1 MSNAPIA
8 ENELQPEGAQPADEE
23 GSWFERLLQTFGLG
37 EEPDLREL
45 IEDALARSKSDSL
58 SAQERS
64 MLRRILRFGK
74 LTVEDVMVPRADI
87 VAVDDTVSVDEL
99 MRVFRQAEHSRVPVY
114 HETLDDPRGMI
125 HIRDLMSWITA
136 EAETSAEASL
146 DLSKVDLKRTV
157 ASISITREILY
168 VPGSMSVLDLL
179 LKMQT
184 TRLHLALVVDEY
196 GGTDGLVSIEDLV
209 EEVVGEIADEHE
221 VENEPLI
228 RSDPRLGLIADA
240 RTPIEELEKHL
251 GLELVSGEQEED
263 IDTLGG
269 LVFSIAGRIPARG
282 ELVRHPS
289 GIEFEVIEADPR
301 RLEKLRIHTPQER
314 PTGSQGDAPT
324 SESQKA

>member
-1 MSNAPIA
+1 MSNTPIA
-8 ENELQPEGAQPADEE
+8 EKDLPAEEPRENDEE
-23 GSWFERLLQTFGLG
+23 TSWFERLLATFGLG

-45 IEDALARSKSDSL
+45 IEDALARSKSDTL
-58 SAQERS
+58 SAQERG

-87 VAVDDTVSVDEL
+87 IAVDDTVTADEL
-99 MRVFRQAEHSRVPVY
+99 MRVFRQAEHSRLPVY

-125 HIRDLMSWITA
+125 HIRDLMSWITEQA
-136 EAETSAEASL
+136 EAGETAGL
-146 DLSKVDLKRTV
+146 DLGKVDLQRTV
-157 ASISITREILY
+157 ASMNITRELLY
-168 VPGSMSVLDLL
+168 VPGSMAVLDLL

-209 EEVVGEIADEHE
+209 EEVVGEIADEHD
-221 VENEPLI
+221 VEDEPLI
-228 RSDPRLGLIADA
+228 RTDPRLGLIADA
-240 RTPIEELEKHL
+240 RMPVEELEQHL
-251 GLELVSGEQEED
+251 GIELVEGEQEED

-289 GIEFEVIEADPR
+289 GVEFEVLEADPR
-301 RLEKLRIHTPQER
+301 RIKKLRIHVPPQAGEAEAGAAK
-314 PTGSQGDAPT
+314 P
-324 SESQKA
+324 ESQST